1 MAVNK
6 FEKYVMKGKPGL
18 KPDADN
24 PGVVTAVLEG
34 PQGWSGIS
42 PRITWKYVSQ
52 PAVMKEE
59 PHSHDFEEWMIFL
72 PNNASEPQDF
82 NAEIEI
88 SFGEEGETHK
98 IDTSAVVFI
107 PKGLAHSG
115 VTFKKVGKPVM
126 YATIYLAPDYISKP
140 VSMKTQSAGGTK
152 YGKYVLRK
160 PVGDPR
166 PLPTEKWGVHVSE
179 KTCSGLGEY
188 NANFNFLSI
197 LGGHM
202 LPDPPHDHTCDEMLF
217 LVPASFE
224 NWPELGGEVYIGL
237 GENWEPQIIT
247 TAAVLAVPKGVAHC
261 PVFMKKVD
269 KPFYWGH
276 MIPVSSYQSSEF
288 DPDAKVA
295 P

>member
-1 MAVNK
+1 MVKK
-6 FEKYVMKGKPGL
+6 FEKYVMKGKPGITGE
-18 KPDADN
+18 KGK

-42 PRITWKYVSQ
+42 PRITWKYISK
-52 PAVMKEE
+52 PAAMDEK

-72 PNNASEPQDF
+72 GGNASEPHDF
-82 NAEIEI
+82 GAEFEI
-88 SFGEEGETHK
+88 SLGEEGEKHTVDK
-98 IDTSAVVFI
+98 ASVVFI
-107 PKGLAHSG
+107 PKGFTHSA
-115 VTFKKVGKPVM
+115 VTFTKVDKPIV
-126 YATIYLAPDYISKP
+126 YASIYLAPEYISKP
-140 VSMKTQSAGGTK
+140 ATMKSPASGGTK
-152 YGKYVLRK
+152 YAKYVLRE

-166 PLPTEKWGVHVSE
+166 PLPTEKWGVHISE
-179 KTCSGLGEY
+179 KTCGGVGEY

-217 LVPASFE
+217 LVPASFDT
-224 NWPELGGEVYIGL
+224 WPALGGDVEIGL
-237 GENWEPQIIT
+237 GKEWEPQPIN
-247 TAAVLAVPKGVAHC
+247 TAAVVCIPKGVQHC
-261 PVFMKKVD
+261 PVFMKRVTT
-269 KPFYWGH
+269 PFYWGH